1 MTRHT
6 TSSAYWTLPSP
17 CNRNPRRL
25 KHSQQMSP
33 TYQHD
38 MVIHGLESDVSQKQK
53 THCMILDLCL
63 HHLSPSFFPG
73 PPRPATSAHF
83 VDMYWCNGRR
93 RAKQHLLSAQL
104 TNVVPC
110 RQIGGDWR
118 PENWEAGIHVVFY
131 IYIYIVI
138 INYNI
143 YIYIYMR
150 GETPS
155 LSLAKLPWN
164 WSRSIATNLQK
175 IPENGWPQFPNLHH
189 FTNLQKIMQNQ
200 NTNQYHPKY
209 TFGAVRCVRRQRQ
222 PLPSSWLA
230 PRMEHFFRMKTV
242 SLQRRCALPVAGVR
256 VPTRSE

>member
-1 MTRHT
+1 MVWNQMFRKNKKHT
-6 TSSAYWTLPSP
+6 AWYLTCAFIIFPQVSP
-17 CNRNPRRL
+17 
-25 KHSQQMSP
+25 
-33 TYQHD
+33 
-38 MVIHGLESDVSQKQK
+38 
-53 THCMILDLCL
+53 
-63 HHLSPSFFPG
+63 PG
-73 PPRPATSAHF
+73 PPRPSTSVPF

-93 RAKQHLLSAQL
+93 QAKQHLLSAQL

-118 PENWEAGIHVVFY
+118 PENWEAGIHVVY
-131 IYIYIVI
+131 HISIYIVI

-150 GETPS
+150 GETPF
-155 LSLAKLPWN
+155 LGLAKLPWN
-164 WSRSIATNLQK
+164 WSRSIATNLKK

-189 FTNLQKIMQNQ
+189 FTNLQKIIQNQ

-230 PRMEHFFRMKTV
+230 PRMGHFFRMKTA

-256 VPTRSE
+256 VPNREVNKNLGSGSRLFFDVNT

>member
-1 MTRHT
+1 MQWETPCQAA
-6 TSSAYWTLPSP
+6 SSV
-17 CNRNPRRL
+17 C
-25 KHSQQMSP
+25 
-33 TYQHD
+33 
-38 MVIHGLESDVSQKQK
+38 
-53 THCMILDLCL
+53 
-63 HHLSPSFFPG
+63 
-73 PPRPATSAHF
+73 SAHE
-83 VDMYWCNGRR
+83 C
-93 RAKQHLLSAQL
+93 SALQTDWWWL
-104 TNVVPC
+104 APGKL
-110 RQIGGDWR
+110 GGWYTR
-118 PENWEAGIHVVFY
+118 SILY